1 MFQSIFFHFQI
12 LKLIS
17 QKNFKSALEVSDRAL
32 SVLDHMTKTPG
43 FDSLKLEAQK
53 LRANIYIQ
61 VNCLFLR
68 RHEKVLLTK
77 KKFPLDGC
85 SKRSL
90 G

>member
-1 MFQSIFFHFQI
+1 MFQSIFSHFQI

-61 VNCLFLR
+61 VNCR